1 MTIDCLLHVHSSF
14 SYDSKTDLAV
24 IAARARQEGIRCV
37 LMAEHNNFMNEE
49 QTAAL
54 VRRCAELS
62 DEALLVVPGLELAF
76 SANRIHLL
84 AFGVRHYI
92 DSSSNDVS
100 FASLIDRIHA
110 EDGIAVLAHPSH
122 RQASTLID
130 PQDLQRLDGI
140 EIWNVKNGNRFVP
153 TTPDLRLLHGVRAAG
168 GQAFGFAGLDW
179 HHANKFCRLVLRV
192 EAPELSRDA
201 VFTALR
207 QGRFSVQ
214 GRFVRVPAAG
224 EDRSV
229 RLAGYHAF
237 SRLMHTSQRTA
248 YRWQS
253 ALERKGVRIPN
264 LVIAAARRIF

>member
-1 MTIDCLLHVHSSF
+1 MTFDCLLHVHSSF
-14 SYDSKTDLAV
+14 SYDSKTDLAT
-24 IAARARQEGIRCV
+24 IAARARKEGIRCV

-54 VRRCAELS
+54 VQRCAELS
-62 DEALLVVPGLELAF
+62 GDGLLIVPGLELAF

-84 AFGVRHYI
+84 AFGIRRYI
-92 DSSSNDVS
+92 DSSSDGVT
-100 FASLIDRIHA
+100 FASLIQQIHA
-110 EDGIAVLAHPSH
+110 EGGIAVLAHPSH

-130 PQDLQRLDGI
+130 PRDLQHLDGI

-153 TTPDLRLLHGVRAAG
+153 TSPDLQLLERVRTAG
-168 GQAFGFAGLDW
+168 GRAFGFAGLDW
-179 HHANKFCRLVLRV
+179 HHANRFCRLVLRV
-192 EAPELSRDA
+192 EAAELSRDA
-201 VFTALR
+201 VFAALR
-207 QGRFSVQ
+207 QGRFAVH

-224 EDRSV
+224 DARPL
-229 RLAGYHAF
+229 RLAAYHTF
-237 SRLMHTSQRTA
+237 SRLMQTSQRTA

>member
-14 SYDSKTDLAV
+14 SHDSKTDLAV
-24 IAARARQEGIRCV
+24 IAVRARQEGIRCV

-62 DEALLVVPGLELAF
+62 DESLLIVPGLELAF
-76 SANRIHLL
+76 SSNRIHLL
-84 AFGVRHYI
+84 AFGIGHYI
-92 DSSSNDVS
+92 DSSSDGVT

-130 PQDLQRLDGI
+130 PQDMQHLDGI

-153 TTPDLRLLHGVRAAG
+153 TSPDLRLLHRVRTAG
-168 GQAFGFAGLDW
+168 GRAFGFAGLDW
-179 HHANKFCRLVLRV
+179 HHANRFCRLVLRV
-192 EAPELSRDA
+192 DAPALSRDA

-207 QGRFSVQ
+207 CGRFSVH
-214 GRFVRVPAAG
+214 GPFVAVHATG
-224 EDRSV
+224 EASPM
-229 RLAGYHAF
+229 RLAGYDAF
-237 SRLMHTSQRTA
+237 SRLLQTSQRTA